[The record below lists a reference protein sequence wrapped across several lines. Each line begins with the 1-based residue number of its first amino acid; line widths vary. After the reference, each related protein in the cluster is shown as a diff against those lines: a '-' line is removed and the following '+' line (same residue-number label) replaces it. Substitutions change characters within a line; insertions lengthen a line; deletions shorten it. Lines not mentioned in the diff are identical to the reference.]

1 MKIVRAIKIAVMI
14 SCLIAV
20 SHCVSSESSFKMN
33 THFKSLKKLGPGES
47 AEIPVDKSLYAPK
60 NLTAEDLPDM
70 PIYYQAWIKYFHFQK
85 IGSDK
90 SKKPKFFFKN
100 EAFLKQSESEKD
112 IAKADQ
118 VRIIHYIYIYYIAI
132 FLLVRKLYYTK

>member
-1 MKIVRAIKIAVMI
+1 MKIVIAIKIAVMV

-20 SHCVSSESSFKMN
+20 SYCVGSESSFKMN

-47 AEIPVDKSLYAPK
+47 AEIPTDKSLYAPK

-85 IGSDK
+85 VQSDK

-100 EAFLKQSESEKD
+100 EAFLKQVDTEKEK
-112 IAKADQ
+112 AKEDQ
-118 VRIIHYIYIYYIAI
+118 VSFNVKI
-132 FLLVRKLYYTK
+132 F